1 MSRKKRNKKNKGGS
15 GSNASNQKSTKTIG
29 GMRHE
34 DDVGSVNDALVN
46 EPVEKIAEEITVAL
60 LRELCANM
68 DITVG
73 QHDTS
78 RANAISDYISKTIDN
93 LAFSGPGNS
102 LNKDDFHAWCIDDVG
117 ATCDYEPEELMRS
130 VEYGTLDI
138 VRRPFTAHEVQKW
151 IVTCDA
157 TYDAYMHASAKR
169 YGAMKKAQEVM
180 LAAIKESRFPLKNCY
195 IRAKLLYESDPK
207 KYSLV
212 IGSLGFKQK
221 DGRIHWEYG

>member
-1 MSRKKRNKKNKGGS
+1 MSRKKGNKKNKGGKG
-15 GSNASNQKSTKTIG
+15 GSASNQKSTKTKG
-29 GMRHE
+29 GISH
-34 DDVGSVNDALVN
+34 VGCVNDALVN
-46 EPVEKIAEEITVAL
+46 EPVEKIAKDFTVAL
-60 LRELCANM
+60 LRELCASM

-73 QHDTS
+73 QPDRS
-78 RANAISDYISKTIDN
+78 RADSISDYISKKIDN

-102 LNKDDFHAWCIDDVG
+102 LNKDDYHAWCVDDVG
-117 ATCDYEPEELMRS
+117 STCDYEPEELMKN

-151 IVTCDA
+151 IQTCDA
-157 TYDAYMHASAKR
+157 TYDAYMQASANR
-169 YGAMKKAQEVM
+169 YGTLKKAQEMM

-195 IRAKLLYESDPK
+195 IRAKVLYESDPK

-212 IGSLGFKQK
+212 IGSLGFKQE